1 MIKLI
6 RFVVVYELRLWA
18 ALYRWVFRRPVPIEP
33 GAQRFTYH
41 RAVNLILGVLLVVSA
56 IEVPILHLIVPWEPV
71 RLAALAIGVY
81 GLVWMVGLLATMHV
95 HQHLVGPSGLRIR
108 NSLTLDLPLR
118 WDQIAAIDVRRRS
131 MPPGGQTQ
139 LEDGVLSLGMASQT
153 SVDIRLT
160 EPLTV
165 PVRKTRGESVSQIRF
180 HADEP
185 EALVAAARPPPPQPR
200 SPVTPP
206 PPARPYVPAAT
217 LAQPARPSLPAL
229 SLAQSAGVGVP
240 ALSLAQSAGVGV
252 PALSLAQFAEVG
264 VPALSLAQSARRGIP
279 GISGGQSVR
288 AGVTAPPSVAGASLV
303 GTAVL
308 R

>member
-229 SLAQSAGVGVP
+229 SLAQSAGSAFRPFPLRSLPGSAFQPFLLRSLPRSAFRPFPLRSLPGAAFRAFPVGSLSGP
-240 ALSLAQSAGVGV
+240 AL
-252 PALSLAQFAEVG
+252 PPRRLSPVR
-264 VPALSLAQSARRGIP
+264 PWSARRC
-279 GISGGQSVR
+279 
-288 AGVTAPPSVAGASLV
+288 
-303 GTAVL
+303 
-308 R
+308 